1 MDDNKARILDILK
14 DLQPEFDFEDGSDF
28 VESGYLDSFDV
39 VTLVAELEDA
49 FDVSI
54 SALDILPENFS
65 SLDSIAALVEK
76 SSKSR
81 G

>member
-1 MDDNKARILDILK
+1 MDDKKARVLAILK
-14 DLQPEFDFEDGSDF
+14 DIQPEFDFEDGSDF

-49 FDVSI
+49 FDISI

-76 SSKSR
+76 SAKSR